1 MLVHSPCTRHDMA
14 MSSVD
19 PSQLLVTMHLMQQST
34 VVFDATKLW
43 PLQSAYER
51 QGSDLPSFAEEVTR
65 RLHVEGYIGFASD
78 TNRLTVIP
86 LNVVKRV
93 DFTIAPESGSP

>member
-1 MLVHSPCTRHDMA
+1 MT
-14 MSSVD
+14 SVD
-19 PSQLLVTMHLMQQST
+19 PSELLVTIHLTPQST

-65 RLHVEGYIGFASD
+65 RLHADGYIGFASGS
-78 TNRLTVIP
+78 NRLTVIP
-86 LNVVKRV
+86 LNAVRRV
-93 DFTIAPESGSP
+93 DFTVAPGPGSS